1 MCRWRSETQDKI
13 QNNNDD
19 HGDNDYNNNW
29 QINRISKNHILN
41 YRIKVQ
47 KENLSR
53 TPKEDRDKISLIW
66 SHQCKDNPP
75 FFTCIEQT
83 FLSNHGSKTSWYEGA
98 TGHCESELID
108 LIGKEGG
115 GWGQGQHE
123 TSKELVL

>member
-75 FFTCIEQT
+75 F
-83 FLSNHGSKTSWYEGA
+83 L
-98 TGHCESELID
+98 
-108 LIGKEGG
+108 
-115 GWGQGQHE
+115 
-123 TSKELVL
+123 